1 MAATTQKY
9 LRQLYTTPPRF
20 IVGKDGTGAER
31 SKMVTAF
38 NQATLQSVKN
48 FAQAQKLE
56 DQVDFTQGA
65 VQTHLSVISFACT
78 DMFADAL
85 QKAKLP
91 GTGKFMGRDRGL
103 ELIQPVALTPVK
115 P

>member
-31 SKMVTAF
+31 SKMVAAF
-38 NQATLQSVKN
+38 NQATLQNVKD
-48 FAQAQKLE
+48 FAHKQKLE
-56 DQVDFTQGA
+56 DQVDFTQGT

-78 DMFADAL
+78 DMFAAAL

-91 GTGKFMGRDRGL
+91 GTGKFMKQSGGFGL
-103 ELIQPVALTPVK
+103 ISPVTPGK